1 MGDQGASDR
10 NRMRPL
16 DGETGACLCDATV
29 LVVEAGAELGW
40 LSCWQPAMTATSRV
54 PVASR
59 RDRPSTIMWPSRSI
73 PGGLSLD
80 LVHLLGDRPS
90 VTAGQPYRG
99 SPVRVTRTHGAGR
112 VLA

>member
-1 MGDQGASDR
+1 MIKRMIRAHPTEHRCQGKQGSPGLMGDQGASDR

-80 LVHLLGDRPS
+80 LVHLLG
-90 VTAGQPYRG
+90 
-99 SPVRVTRTHGAGR
+99 
-112 VLA
+112 